1 MECYTHTLLR
11 HVGPLHYRPAHSFLF
26 KTLAARYGS
35 CEPQAP
41 RIIAKSGELHKEYE
55 AERLRLEEELRIK
68 ALQEE
73 EESRPLLEIL
83 VREVATADGRDL
95 AEIERADRELAERLQ
110 AEERV
115 APIDEAIIEAD
126 AKFARELQEALNG
139 SSKHDVPQEDR
150 DACAAASAA
159 SDSRVERGASKA
171 GLTKRRSGK
180 DDDGS
185 RSKQPSLDAHV
196 HIIGSDDSDEDFK
209 AHVDGNGMNNTV
221 GSGGARPRM
230 QKCPMCA
237 VAFVMDVLL
246 EHASVCNGPT
256 DPVRHSAP
264 TQELSPGTSGGAG
277 SASTK
282 RKDTIPDASPPT
294 LDDFV
299 VRSGKKHRGPDHE
312 S

>member
-1 MECYTHTLLR
+1 MLR
-11 HVGPLHYRPAHSFLF
+11 HVDALHYRPCSLILF
-26 KTLAARYGS
+26 ETLAARYGS

-41 RIIAKSGELHKEYE
+41 RILAKRGELHKEYE

-73 EESRPLLEIL
+73 EESRPLLEKL

-139 SSKHDVPQEDR
+139 SSKPDVPQEDR
-150 DACAAASAA
+150 GACAAASSAA
-159 SDSRVERGASKA
+159 SDPRAERSTSKA

-180 DDDGS
+180 DDDES
-185 RSKQPSLDAHV
+185 QSKQPSLDAHV
-196 HIIGSDDSDEDFK
+196 HIIGSDDSDEDSK
-209 AHVDGNGMNNTV
+209 AHDAEGEGMSNTG

-230 QKCPMCA
+230 RKCPMCA

-256 DPVRHSAP
+256 DPVRSGP

-277 SASTK
+277 SANKK

-294 LDDFV
+294 LDEFV